1 MTMALELNADTFR
14 TALEKAATSSK
25 LRINT
30 AEMITVLHAK
40 STLVMAPLRDFDTS
54 PATELPKG
62 VDSVFAYVDSPDRG
76 IPAGFYTLRVT
87 AAPTKVGEIDG
98 TVEYVD
104 SRGKAVHK
112 SEAHIDV
119 HSLTLPDP
127 MPFPHAVI
135 SLQGRDAGEDHHSL
149 AAQAIGVQTNFETVI
164 VCCPN
169 GYCWFE
175 RK

>member
-1 MTMALELNADTFR
+1 MALELNAD
-14 TALEKAATSSK
+14 ALQDRRSRQAATSSK
-25 LRINT
+25 LRINSE
-30 AEMITVLHAK
+30 EMITVLHAK

-54 PATELPKG
+54 PATELHKG

-87 AAPTKVGEIDG
+87 ADPTEVGEIEG

-104 SRGKAVHK
+104 SRRKGGAQVR
-112 SEAHIDV
+112 ARTVDV
-119 HSLTLPDP
+119 HSLSLPDP

-135 SLQGRDAGEDHHSL
+135 SLQGRDADEDHHSL
-149 AAQAIGVQTNFETVI
+149 AAQATGVQTNFETVI

>member
-1 MTMALELNADTFR
+1 MTLELNADRFR
-14 TALEKAATSSK
+14 TSLEQAATSSK
-25 LRINT
+25 LRINSD
-30 AEMITVLHAK
+30 EMITVLHAK

-54 PATELPKG
+54 PATELHKG

-87 AAPTKVGEIDG
+87 ANPTEVGQTEG

-104 SRGKAVHK
+104 PRGKVVHK
-112 SEAHIDV
+112 SGAEVDV
-119 HSLTLPDP
+119 HSLSLPDP

-135 SLQGRDAGEDHHSL
+135 SLRGRDADADHHSL
-149 AAQAIGVQTNFETVI
+149 AAQATGVQTNFETVI